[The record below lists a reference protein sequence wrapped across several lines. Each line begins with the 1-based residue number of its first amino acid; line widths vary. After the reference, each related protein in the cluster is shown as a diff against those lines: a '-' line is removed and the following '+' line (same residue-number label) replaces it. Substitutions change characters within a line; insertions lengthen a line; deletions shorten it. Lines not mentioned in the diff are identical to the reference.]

1 MEEAIESL
9 SDVDWVENCA
19 TVIRKKYGEIPE
31 DKGER
36 QKMLAAMM
44 RLGYDTD
51 TVKAA
56 ARNILR
62 EK

>member
-1 MEEAIESL
+1 MEEL
-9 SDVDWVENCA
+9 SNTDWVETCA
-19 TVIRKKYGEIPE
+19 AAIRKKYGEIPE

-36 QKMLAAMM
+36 QKMLTAMM